1 MSNMRLLLSLLTLLL
16 LVSCKSTSLTPI
28 NSGSDPKWAG
38 EQEYEVLVA
47 MLLYNP
53 EMRVK
58 FENKMADELK
68 KAGINAVPSFTVM
81 PQVASLNSETFSKF
95 LAASPTLAVYFA
107 QAVAVNK
114 EQSNSNKEKS
124 SLFANLLGGEEWET
138 TFVASMES
146 ALYVHGQTDA
156 VWWNRVRLVA
166 EEKKIE
172 NVAARY
178 VTNEIKSMKRG
189 GAITRLR

>member
-1 MSNMRLLLSLLTLLL
+1 M
-16 LVSCKSTSLTPI
+16 TPI
-28 NSGSDPKWAG
+28 NTGSDPRWAG

-47 MLLYNP
+47 MLLYSP

-58 FENKMADELK
+58 FENKMADQLK
-68 KAGINAVPSFTVM
+68 EEGINAVPSFTVM
-81 PQVASLNSETFSKF
+81 PQVASLNAETFSKF

-107 QAVAVNK
+107 QAVTVNK
-114 EQSNSNKEKS
+114 EQSNSNKEES
-124 SLFANLLGGEEWET
+124 SLFANLLGGEQWDT

-166 EEKKIE
+166 EEKKVE
-172 NVAARY
+172 NVAECY
-178 VTNEIKSMKRG
+178 VANEIKSMKQG
-189 GAITRLR
+189 GAITRLK